1 MHGQPKEGFHE
12 RSCES
17 RDRRILRRGCMPSE
31 SNWQSNMQFRPRKR
45 LAIED
50 ALKQKLITQGWSIR
64 RIKIDGGCYEVYGV
78 NEKGER
84 VETYFHPVTFDH
96 VLTTTR

>member
-1 MHGQPKEGFHE
+1 MNGLVKVAIVAFCVAAACQAKATGKATCNSGP
-12 RSCES
+12 ES
-17 RDRRILRRGCMPSE
+17 G
-31 SNWQSNMQFRPRKR
+31 WQS
-45 LAIED
+45 ED
-50 ALKQKLITQGWSIR
+50 ALKQKLTTQGWSIR